1 MDSVRVVVQNAEVGF
16 YSAAEM
22 GLSITWQ
29 NKLID
34 EVNTHAITGTKT
46 IKLPLTNALSIAC
59 GHPQEIDGAEFVS
72 LKNRYTITIFVNE
85 SVSIT
90 GWIKPIRVILTD
102 IDEWIVFSIHPRQKS
117 WVEDLNAF
125 NLTQLDLSDQDHTL
139 DVTEIRDRETYDIDK
154 MYVYPPIDIAEVSR
168 LPVLWVEQTG
178 TDIDYYYLGEEVN
191 WGTYT
196 NAHVYGFVNTDL
208 NLNWQTFIDV
218 PDAVW
223 NPRSIFIARTT
234 GRTFTSTRR
243 FDQTGYLFVQKYN
256 WQVGDFYPCIR
267 QKDILTRCFERI
279 GWQVNVPDSAYIDN
293 RFHYQ
298 HNIEILN
305 KYEEPRNL
313 FRVKVYS
320 GGYEV
325 SGITG
330 GPPSTTIP
338 KFTVIVP
345 FVNSLDAGM
354 VNNANYDDTD
364 SDTYVNVI
372 AGTNKS
378 RYVAPETIIIRLTW
392 NYYFTIETVTGFL
405 FNYGVRLKIEH
416 YDSSNTL
423 LRTVSND
430 LLPTTA
436 QNWNVNPS
444 KIQEYGTIQSSYMYM
459 EAGDYVQCKME
470 VYNLSIT
477 SATSI
482 TFTIN
487 GENTLESVMYQG
499 GNFRNKEIRLNE
511 YLPEKTALEWLKD
524 IALIHNLQFYT
535 NDAMKTVYVVRDDE
549 KRTGKQLDFTQKINR
564 LREIEIEEICGLH
577 PKTYNFNWLKD
588 VDDWSIDFI
597 EIATNERFAKGV
609 LTNLNDYATEVKE
622 ISTSIYSATLDK
634 FEVSNIMYFDTV
646 EMKGKE
652 TWKSLP
658 TWKRI
663 DYEPRYLTLTFGETM
678 NDHGLPFDGGESA
691 VTYRIEGDSTP
702 TTYVRPEFQTDMHW
716 GSSATGLLKDYYTQ
730 FNRRMNFG
738 QIVRAYLFINEK
750 DVDTYATI
758 LEEDND
764 FRADYEIQIK
774 KNVVTAELNKIID
787 YSPTT
792 QDETR
797 VEFIIFKDET

>member
-1 MDSVRVVVQNAEVGF
+1 MDSVRVVVQNTEVGF

-34 EVNTHAITGTKT
+34 EVNSFAIPFTKT
-46 IKLPLTNALSIAC
+46 VKLPLTNELSLAC
-59 GHPQEIDGAEFVS
+59 GHPQEIDSAEFVS

-102 IDEWIVFSIHPRQKS
+102 IDEWIEFSIHPRQKS

-125 NLTQLDLSDQDHTL
+125 NLTELDLSDQDHTL
-139 DVTEIRDRETYDIDK
+139 DVAEIRASEIYDPNV

-178 TDIDYYYLGEEVN
+178 TDMDFYYLGEEVN
-191 WGTYT
+191 WTTYT
-196 NAHVYGFVNTDL
+196 NAHSYGFVNTDL
-208 NLNWQTFIDV
+208 NFNWQTFINV
-218 PDAVW
+218 PDATW
-223 NPRSIFIARTT
+223 NPKSIYVARTT
-234 GRTFTSTRR
+234 GTVFTSTRR
-243 FDQTGYLFVQKYN
+243 FDQTGYLFVQQYN

-267 QKDILTRCFERI
+267 IKDILTRCFDRI
-279 GWQVNVPDSAYIDN
+279 GWQVNIPDSSYIDDKYN
-293 RFHYQ
+293 FQ
-298 HNIEILN
+298 HNLEILN
-305 KYEEPRNL
+305 YYEEPRNK
-313 FRVKVYS
+313 FKVKVYD
-320 GGYEV
+320 GGYE
-325 SGITG
+325 
-330 GPPSTTIP
+330 
-338 KFTVIVP
+338 FTKINSHTWIVP
-345 FVNSLDAGM
+345 FYNTLKEGFIPLVSKYTDTNNNNS
-354 VNNANYDDTD
+354 
-364 SDTYVNVI
+364 VNVDN
-372 AGTNKS
+372 GTNVS
-378 RYVAPETIIIRLTW
+378 RFTADETTIMRFTW
-392 NYYFTIETVTGFL
+392 NCHVLYESLGGAYFLGYQDIDFRITHYNSANVVQRIVLQDRPIIKPNTGQRVE
-405 FNYGVRLKIEH
+405 FN
-416 YDSSNTL
+416 NT
-423 LRTVSND
+423 
-430 LLPTTA
+430 
-436 QNWNVNPS
+436 
-444 KIQEYGTIQSSYMYM
+444 YQSSYVYM
-459 EAGDYVQCKME
+459 QTGDYIQC
-470 VYNLSIT
+470 NIIFLGTFSGF
-477 SATSI
+477 ATSVKI
-482 TFTIN
+482 TIFDDNI
-487 GENTLESVMYQG
+487 LESIHYGG

-511 YLPEKTALEWLKD
+511 YLPEVTALEWLKD

-535 NDAMKTVYVVRDDE
+535 NDALKTVYVVRDDE

-588 VDDWSIDFI
+588 TEDWSIDFI

-634 FEVSNIMYFDTV
+634 FELSNIMYFDTV

-658 TWKRI
+658 TWKRV
-663 DYEPRYLTLTFGETM
+663 DYKPRYLTLTFGETM
-678 NDHGLPFDGGESA
+678 SDHGLPYDDGESA
-691 VTYRIEGDSTP
+691 VTYQIETSVTP
-702 TTYVRPEFQTDMHW
+702 LTYVRPEFQLDMHW
-716 GSSATGLLKDYYTQ
+716 GSSTTGLLKDYYTQ